1 MMTRNRFIQSKHGRV
16 LLQNQATGGL
26 IAARETRPETGH
38 RETRVHSF
46 IAELQ
51 GLLVKHMT
59 LEPYFSRQRCAHF
72 KLAAA
77 ERSRI
82 NQNLQPE
89 FFQIEMDPV
98 KLAAREGIMRER
110 SAAASL
116 KWAQRCRLK

>member
-1 MMTRNRFIQSKHGRV
+1 MMTRNRFIQSKHGLV

-26 IAARETRPETGH
+26 IAPRETRPETGH
-38 RETRVHSF
+38 RETRVHPF

-77 ERSRI
+77 ERPRI
-82 NQNLQPE
+82 NQNLQLK
-89 FFQIEMDPV
+89 FFQITMDIV
-98 KLAAREGIMRER
+98 ALAAQAGI
-110 SAAASL
+110 AILISL
-116 KWAQRCRLK
+116 Q